1 MNDMKNKQSISK
13 KYTKLL
19 LQEIKAGCF
28 SHSMMLPPEQN
39 LAKDFGISRTLIR
52 DCLSVLER
60 EGFISRKHGIG
71 TLINQHVLNV
81 KTRFD
86 LEEEF
91 LDMIKDI
98 GKSPTTR
105 FVKNDEIKAPST
117 IASALM
123 LKEEDVVIRSERLV
137 EADGT
142 PAIYCIDY
150 IPKKNIVT
158 TIYDM
163 GILNK
168 PVFEFIETYCHADV
182 YMDLSEVNAV
192 IANDYTAK
200 MLEIPHGSPLLSI
213 HDIGYDF
220 FGKPLLYSEELYVEG
235 IFKHTVL
242 RKKI

>member
-1 MNDMKNKQSISK
+1 MKNKQTLSEK
-13 KYTKLL
+13 NTNLL
-19 LQEIKAGCF
+19 LQEIKSGRF
-28 SHSMMLPPEQN
+28 SHSMMLPPEQE
-39 LAKDFGISRTLIR
+39 LAKIFGISRTLVR

-81 KTRFD
+81 KTRID

-91 LDMIKDI
+91 LDMVR
-98 GKSPTTR
+98 GTGMTPTTR
-105 FVKNDEIKAPST
+105 FVRNSEIQAPASV
-117 IASALM
+117 ASALL
-123 LKEEDVVIRSERLV
+123 LKEGDTVIKSERLI

-142 PAIYCIDY
+142 PAIYCNDY
-150 IPKKNIVT
+150 IPKKNIVVT
-158 TIYDM
+158 TYDEN
-163 GILNK
+163 ILDR
-168 PVFEFIETYCHADV
+168 PIFDFIGSCCQAEV

-192 IANDYTAK
+192 IADAYTAA
-200 MLEIPHGSPLLSI
+200 MLGVAPGSPLLSI

-235 IFKHTVL
+235 IFKQTIL